1 MYQQDQR
8 YNFRTTKSPNTNDF
22 KQFFFLVLVLKVYIN
37 ATCPTQ
43 FFFLFFKYESEKS
56 LK

>member
-22 KQFFFLVLVLKVYIN
+22 KQFFFFVLALKVNIN

-43 FFFLFFKYESEKS
+43 FFFFFLKYEG
-56 LK
+56 